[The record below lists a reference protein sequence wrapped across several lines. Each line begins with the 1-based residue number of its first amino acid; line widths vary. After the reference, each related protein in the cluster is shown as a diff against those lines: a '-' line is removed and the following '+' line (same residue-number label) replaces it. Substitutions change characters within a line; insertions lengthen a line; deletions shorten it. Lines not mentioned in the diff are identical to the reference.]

1 MKTGNER
8 AAFRNKFLVMDLYNR
23 PFSFLMPNGAEKH
36 RTFCGAF
43 VSILIILVILSY
55 ASYKFQDMVS
65 YGDYKLFSSL
75 QENFFTERDALKSSD
90 GFILAAGVIDLATLA
105 H

>member
-1 MKTGNER
+1 
-8 AAFRNKFLVMDLYNR
+8 
-23 PFSFLMPNGAEKH
+23 MPNGAEKH

-90 GFILAAGVIDLATLA
+90 GFILAAGVIDIATLA
-105 H
+105 HQPSIEDPEIGTIKIYMKYWDA